1 MEPPSSPGAMDDGGK
16 AKDIL
21 RKFIMALGSFWG
33 FVGYVIEIRM
43 FCNDTNFMLSFD
55 LSFELYSKFPEPHFA
70 TALGYCTGVGLT
82 GVPLGVEIEA
92 I

>member
-1 MEPPSSPGAMDDGGK
+1 
-16 AKDIL
+16 
-21 RKFIMALGSFWG
+21 
-33 FVGYVIEIRM
+33 
-43 FCNDTNFMLSFD
+43 MLSFGH
-55 LSFELYSKFPEPHFA
+55 SFELYITFLEPHFA